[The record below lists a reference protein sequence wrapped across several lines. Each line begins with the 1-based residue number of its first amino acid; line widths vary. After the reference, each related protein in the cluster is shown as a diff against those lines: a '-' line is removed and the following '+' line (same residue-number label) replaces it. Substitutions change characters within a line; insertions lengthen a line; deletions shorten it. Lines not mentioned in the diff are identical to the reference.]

1 MKQFQYAAIKERQ
14 KPFRPSEIH
23 FLGLA
28 VTRFNPPLRRLCD
41 KIVADEFEQIS
52 LLAAGVEYDRDT
64 YIGKKKEKEVQEKEF
79 KELKNQ
85 GKETGYFNAYWKPLC
100 EAYKAKREK
109 EKQSIVEK
117 SALEPEFKTKISDA
131 LKECKNVKD
140 LPACVDDIKSKLDFV
155 VEKLGVKPEN
165 VILLVTE
172 DLFNLCVKH
181 IHLEGKDK
189 KAGL

>member
-14 KPFRPSEIH
+14 KPFKPSEIH
-23 FLGLA
+23 FLGLG
-28 VTRFNPPLRRLCD
+28 VTHFNPPLLRPCD

-52 LLAAGVEYDRDT
+52 LLAAGVEYDMDT
-64 YIGKKKEKEVQEKEF
+64 YTGEKKEKKAQEKEF
-79 KELKNQ
+79 EESKNK
-85 GKETGYFNAYWKPLC
+85 GEKTEDFKAHSKPFC

-109 EKQSIVEK
+109 EKKSIVEK
-117 SALEPEFKTKISDA
+117 RALEPEFKTKISDA
-131 LKECKNVKD
+131 LNECKNVQD
-140 LPACVDDIKSKLDFV
+140 LPACVDDIKSKLDFAI
-155 VEKLGVKPEN
+155 EKLGVKPEN

-181 IHLEGKDK
+181 IPLKGKDK